1 MTPGP
6 IAVGLIRA
14 AGTTQWYDPRMALK
28 AITVKLS
35 RSAYVKVSRVAKSRG
50 LTQSAVIRE
59 AIEGLKEP
67 RPQSFLEAAGE
78 AVGSVEGPDDLSTN
92 PARLEGYG
100 L

>member
-1 MTPGP
+1 
-6 IAVGLIRA
+6 
-14 AGTTQWYDPRMALK
+14 MALK

-67 RPQSFLEAAGE
+67 RGQTFLEAA
-78 AVGSVEGPDDLSTN
+78 ADAIGSVEGPEDLSTN
-92 PARLEGYG
+92 AAHLEGYG